1 MDFASIIA
9 PKDVP
14 GAALALLH
22 KDKSAIYPVGTPDK
36 SDPGARV
43 QSDTLFQIGSVTKV
57 FTALLTAGLVV
68 KNVLQLKVTVGELLP
83 GERMDPSISGIT
95 LLQLLTHTSGLPR
108 LPENF
113 IKYYSRKDN
122 PYMYYGEPE
131 LLEYLGE
138 AKVKVGCKV
147 MAYSNLGYGLLGYLL
162 GKVTRIPFAQLLKEK
177 LCGPLGMGAT
187 RIYSADAVSGGSTDP
202 VSNGYADSVSKG
214 YTEAGEETPMWD
226 MNVLSGAGGLVS
238 TPEDL
243 LVFLKAIVSGNSI
256 LEEPIRKSLESL
268 NKSMAWG
275 WFMKDGIL
283 QLLSG
288 TDTLW
293 HNGMTGGFSCYMEV
307 SRQEQRGIAVVF
319 NKATFADFVGS
330 AMEGK
335 Y

>member
-9 PKDVP
+9 SKDIP

-22 KDKSAIYPVGTPDK
+22 KDKSGIYPVGTPDK
-36 SDPGARV
+36 SDPGAHI
-43 QSDTLFQIGSVTKV
+43 QSNTVFQIGSVTKV

-122 PYMYYGEPE
+122 PYIYYGEPE

-147 MAYSNLGYGLLGYLL
+147 MSYSNLGYGLLGYLL

-177 LCGPLGMGAT
+177 LCLPLGMGETSIYAT
-187 RIYSADAVSGGSTDP
+187 GTV
-202 VSNGYADSVSKG
+202 SVSKG

-226 MNVLSGAGGLVS
+226 MNILSGAGGLVS
-238 TPEDL
+238 TPQDL

-307 SRQEQRGIAVVF
+307 SRQQQRGIAVVF